1 MGRPDWGGGH
11 EQEEETSEGEITGLM
26 SEALNTRPSIKV
38 ELGIEPAAWGW
49 QVVATL
55 WGPGARSWQQVLL
68 LHTCV
73 LMCFWR
79 VGCGSLGAW
88 LLLTCSPHLP
98 DLREVPCSLSL
109 LFSLLFVFISAPPTE

>member
-1 MGRPDWGGGH
+1 MR
-11 EQEEETSEGEITGLM
+11 EKFTGLV